1 MTDPTRATLELARA
15 TQRTVG
21 DAAAPMSRIGVVREV
36 GVGTVSVALGD
47 GPPIPDMRLNP
58 AFTPAVGDQVLVMP
72 TSSSWVVVCEAP
84 PAGTS
89 VEDVELRVRS
99 SAGWYL
105 SRPVNFGVPTWNRQ
119 DAGGPLTA
127 WVQGRQI
134 LASGEAGAVVAQQMI
149 DRAAVGYYGP
159 LADRVPS
166 GSTITGVSILVRRV
180 GTGAPEPP
188 LASPVL
194 YGHAYTPISPPPA
207 ATPVFPMGPYRYP
220 PVAIGETTRLLLP
233 SVLVTAW
240 LSGAITGVALWSD
253 APADAFNAA
262 VEAAGDL
269 AISHIPP
276 PA

>member
-1 MTDPTRATLELARA
+1 MTSPARV
-15 TQRTVG
+15 QRMI
-21 DAAAPMSRIGVVREV
+21 DAASGPQARIGVVREV
-36 GVGTVSVALGD
+36 GVGAVTVALGD
-47 GPPIPDMRLNP
+47 GPPIPSMRLNP
-58 AFTPAVGDQVLVMP
+58 GYAPTVGDHVLVIP

-84 PAGTS
+84 PAGTA
-89 VEDVELRVRS
+89 VEDVELRVRPS
-99 SAGWYL
+99 SGWYL
-105 SRPVNFGVPTWNRQ
+105 SRPANFGVPTWNRQ

-194 YGHAYTPISPPPA
+194 YGHAYTPGSPPPA
-207 ATPVFPMGPYRYP
+207 ATPSFPMGPYRYP

-253 APADAFNAA
+253 APADALNAA
-262 VEAAGDL
+262 VDPAGDL
-269 AISHIPP
+269 AIAHTPP
-276 PA
+276 V